1 MPRLKVFRD
10 HIGFHDT
17 IVAAPS
23 QKAALEAWGAKP
35 SEFAHGFASITEDK
49 DAVAA
54 ALAHPGQVLRRPFG
68 SHEGFAVDP
77 KPPKAPR
84 VSAKANKAKAGAERA
99 RKAKAAAKAREEARK
114 AKQAR
119 EAELREIEAEEAAL
133 RKRRKALKKGTARV
147 RGH

>member
-1 MPRLKVFRD
+1 MKRLKVFRD

-23 QKAALEAWGAKP
+23 RKAALEAWGAKP
-35 SEFAHGFASITEDK
+35 SEFAHGFATLTNDK

-68 SHEGFAVDP
+68 SHEDFAIDP

-84 VSAKANKAKAGAERA
+84 VSAKAKKARADAERA
-99 RKAKAAAKAREEARK
+99 RKAKEAAEAREDARK
-114 AKQAR
+114 AKKAR
-119 EAELREIEAEEAAL
+119 DAELKEIEAEEAAL
-133 RKRRKALKKGTARV
+133 RKRRAALEKGTARA
-147 RGH
+147 RRH